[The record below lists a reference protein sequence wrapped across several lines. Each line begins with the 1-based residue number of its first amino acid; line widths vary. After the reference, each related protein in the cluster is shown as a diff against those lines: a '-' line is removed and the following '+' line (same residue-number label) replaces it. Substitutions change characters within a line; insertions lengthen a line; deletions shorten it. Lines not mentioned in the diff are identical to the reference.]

1 MKFTSSVLAAA
12 LLAAYSVNTEAF
24 TTRQMTAQS
33 STKTNTNSALFV
45 TPEDLTN
52 AMAKAHEEK
61 IRAMKDV
68 EDKKNAEIKVNIAGN
83 MCNVILFLFGSFH

>member
-1 MKFTSSVLAAA
+1 MTRPMVSSTSSP
-12 LLAAYSVNTEAF
+12 
-24 TTRQMTAQS
+24 
-33 STKTNTNSALFV
+33 SALFV

-68 EDKKNAEIKVNIAGN
+68 EDKKNAEIKVSNER
-83 MCNVILFLFGSFH
+83 